1 MTMEEVALPCRFS
14 AVVSH
19 RGDVAS
25 FAVGQSISI
34 SSGAS
39 SGMVAVGIPLKN
51 ESGPLL
57 ADVRRDGGNL
67 GQDITHDTE
76 QRLVIAAA
84 VPGAGGEH
92 QGIRL
97 GDIGGVERW
106 TVKSGCPT
114 TSEGSSFGRFQRVIG
129 HLGGLDA
136 DAAFCG
142 G

>member
-1 MTMEEVALPCRFS
+1 MTMEEAALPCRFS

-51 ESGPLL
+51 ESRPLL

-67 GQDITHDTE
+67 GQGITHDTE

-84 VPGAGGEH
+84 MPGAGGEYE
-92 QGIRL
+92 GIRL

-106 TVKSGCPT
+106 D
-114 TSEGSSFGRFQRVIG
+114 SEVRLSNHQ
-129 HLGGLDA
+129 
-136 DAAFCG
+136 
-142 G
+142 

>member
-1 MTMEEVALPCRFS
+1 MTMEEAALPCRFS

-25 FAVGQSISI
+25 FAVAQSISI
-34 SSGAS
+34 SSGVS

-51 ESGPLL
+51 ESRPLL

-67 GQDITHDTE
+67 GQGITHDTE

-92 QGIRL
+92 EGIRL

-106 TVKSGCPT
+106 D
-114 TSEGSSFGRFQRVIG
+114 SEVRLCNLLVVEGVRSDVLF
-129 HLGGLDA
+129 LLL
-136 DAAFCG
+136 
-142 G
+142 